1 MYPLGGNDSCYDC
14 PPGTF
19 NHLPTDTSEILY
31 TFYQEEQCMK
41 FDCDCLPEA
50 ELLNRDEC
58 QRRGGKKCVCRRQD
72 RRYGDDPLACKGP
85 VNDFQML
92 RLIRR
97 PGYELKNTGD
107 VAECDQG
114 YFKNKSDDSIC
125 IPHTKCP
132 KGYSVLFNGSTM
144 EDRQCQLVITT
155 VIPLATPVVQPTSAS
170 TMVPS
175 VTFLPELRRGDQ
187 LSQQVDLQRTKN
199 NGTNLSGMRIAPEVD
214 GTSTHQPEDEM
225 TVLTGDGQSNIHLA
239 LYIGLGIGILL
250 FLALVIFIIYWRC
263 KKKKNK
269 NKDLEQDM
277 IPMPKFVNLQ
287 NSGTVPATFGET
299 KDQAEIIP
307 LLPKCNESHMDHS
320 GGKDDETLET
330 DLDGV
335 EQYTKLPN
343 QSSLLS
349 SEVSENTPYAEVE
362 SYVLHTV
369 DNIGP
374 NSSEEIQIVEE
385 SPKGIGTGTTETQ
398 QSDQTNETPR
408 KGPSLPSLRR
418 TDIHTDLQNN
428 NSVFLN
434 SLGSLKSEGMYSS
447 FSSTS
452 LGMEYRK
459 RFESQEYSDY
469 GTGSSR
475 RNDTD
480 NSVSLSSDNRY
491 QELSVDSLEDS
502 RQLSTDTQSSTKT
515 GKSVAVVRPIK
526 RNDMKPVDEEET
538 CSKSP

>member
-1 MYPLGGNDSCYDC
+1 
-14 PPGTF
+14 
-19 NHLPTDTSEILY
+19 
-31 TFYQEEQCMK
+31 
-41 FDCDCLPEA
+41 
-50 ELLNRDEC
+50 
-58 QRRGGKKCVCRRQD
+58 
-72 RRYGDDPLACKGP
+72 
-85 VNDFQML
+85 
-92 RLIRR
+92 
-97 PGYELKNTGD
+97 
-107 VAECDQG
+107 
-114 YFKNKSDDSIC
+114 
-125 IPHTKCP
+125 
-132 KGYSVLFNGSTM
+132 
-144 EDRQCQLVITT
+144 
-155 VIPLATPVVQPTSAS
+155 
-170 TMVPS
+170 
-175 VTFLPELRRGDQ
+175 
-187 LSQQVDLQRTKN
+187 
-199 NGTNLSGMRIAPEVD
+199 
-214 GTSTHQPEDEM
+214 
-225 TVLTGDGQSNIHLA
+225 
-239 LYIGLGIGILL
+239 
-250 FLALVIFIIYWRC
+250 
-263 KKKKNK
+263 
-269 NKDLEQDM
+269 M

-408 KGPSLPSLRR
+408 KGPSLPSLTR

-469 GTGSSR
+469 GTGR
-475 RNDTD
+475 
-480 NSVSLSSDNRY
+480 
-491 QELSVDSLEDS
+491 
-502 RQLSTDTQSSTKT
+502 
-515 GKSVAVVRPIK
+515 
-526 RNDMKPVDEEET
+526 
-538 CSKSP
+538 